1 LQRKFPGDLERKIWV
16 RGREGMS
23 GEQALRVFRAGIEA
37 TISYLKRCVGW
48 THCAWPSLRSYTAY
62 VWSSVVT
69 ANLLLIIRCQLD

>member
-1 LQRKFPGDLERKIWV
+1 MLKLQRKFPGDLEPKIWV

-48 THCAWPSLRSYTAY
+48 AFTRF
-62 VWSSVVT
+62 
-69 ANLLLIIRCQLD
+69 